1 MKQVII
7 QVIENATGKVLRTH
21 GPMDDR
27 EAERVQWGI
36 EINLDR
42 SLYATLLKDA
52 PDAR

>member
-1 MKQVII
+1 MKQVLVH
-7 QVIENATGKVLRTH
+7 VIENATGKILHTH

-27 EAERVQWGI
+27 QAERVQWGI

-42 SLYATLLKDA
+42 SLYATIQKDA